1 MRKLPAEEQM
11 NPKIAF
17 SPKNISSVRPVI
29 NEALDFRE
37 KNLVAAAKSGCA
49 AAFEE
54 LCLPY
59 MERLRQRTYRITKNW
74 EDGEDALQDSL
85 LRAFVH
91 LKNFDGRSAFS
102 TWLTRIA
109 TNSALM
115 ILRKKRSSYLVA
127 LDHSEDPRG
136 SAPVDTVADANP
148 NPETHCSQREQ
159 EQILRGAILQLRPK
173 IRRAVELQQ
182 LEENSLAQTAQI
194 LGITLAATKGRLF
207 HAKTALRKALQR
219 NPARQSRGR
228 RHLRVLTAA

>member
-1 MRKLPAEEQM
+1 M

-17 SPKNISSVRPVI
+17 SPKNISSVRPAT
-29 NEALDFRE
+29 NEPLDFRE
-37 KNLVAAAKSGCA
+37 KSLVAAAKCGCA

-54 LCLPY
+54 LCRPY

-127 LDHSEDPRG
+127 LDHSEDPRC

-159 EQILRGAILQLRPK
+159 EQILKGAILQGAILQLRPK

-182 LEENSLAQTAQI
+182 LEENSLAQTAEI

-207 HAKTALRKALQR
+207 HAKAALRKALQR
-219 NPARQSRGR
+219 TPTRQSRGS